1 MKVHNIFIDFLK
13 ELQVPYTPDYSTE
26 RFDSMPFKSLFGMQQ
41 LLKEYG
47 VPGEG
52 YSLPDKSRLSS
63 LPTPFIAAMRPG
75 LVIVTEINDSEVK
88 YLTQGVGETIPFTE
102 FEKASSGE
110 VFLAFPTADSREPDY
125 SSHRITGTVRK
136 LRDYGL
142 IAGAAM
148 LFLYLFISNR
158 IYANWPQILI
168 TVLDMAGLLFSFM
181 LVQKTLNIRNRAAD
195 RVCKALQEGGCD
207 SVLKTGASK
216 LFGVFSWS
224 EVGFTYFSVSL
235 LTLLV
240 FPRFTPCL
248 ALCNAICLPFTLWSI
263 WYQKFRAKAWC
274 TLCVSVQCLL
284 WLLFACY
291 LGGGWYREILP
302 LRIEFFVLGLTYIT
316 VMLTLNKSISMI
328 KSELEEK

>member
-1 MKVHNIFIDFLK
+1 MKVHNILIDFLK
-13 ELQVPYTPDYSTE
+13 ELQVPHTPDYSTE

-41 LLKEYG
+41 LLREYG

-102 FEKASSGE
+102 FEKASTGE

-125 SSHRITGTVRK
+125 SSHRLTGTVRK

-142 IAGAAM
+142 IAGAAI

-158 IYANWPQILI
+158 IYANWSQTLI

-181 LVQKTLNIRNRAAD
+181 LVQKTLNR
-195 RVCKALQEGGCD
+195 
-207 SVLKTGASK
+207 
-216 LFGVFSWS
+216 S
-224 EVGFTYFSVSL
+224 EEHT
-235 LTLLV
+235 
-240 FPRFTPCL
+240 
-248 ALCNAICLPFTLWSI
+248 
-263 WYQKFRAKAWC
+263 
-274 TLCVSVQCLL
+274 
-284 WLLFACY
+284 
-291 LGGGWYREILP
+291 
-302 LRIEFFVLGLTYIT
+302 
-316 VMLTLNKSISMI
+316 
-328 KSELEEK
+328 SELQSL